1 MKNTKVCPKCNCN
14 DIIVIKNDGH
24 PDGSYGNNI
33 QTKAT
38 ILSGV
43 VLVERFICCNCGYTE
58 QWVDKADINVL
69 LNSKKIKR

>member
-1 MKNTKVCPKCNCN
+1 MKNTKVCSKCNCN

-43 VLVERFICCNCGYTE
+43 VFVERFICCNCGYTE